1 MGKMIFIV
9 EAQSTPMVENSSP
22 EGPLGHE
29 AADALLDPKT
39 YDVPT
44 TEIKV
49 IQTHISFVFLT
60 GEYVYKI
67 KKPVDFGFL
76 DYTTLEKRRFFCQ
89 EELRV
94 NRRLCPDIYLG
105 IVPLNRSEDGTIKV
119 EGPGQTVEYA
129 VKMVQLPQEGIMG
142 RMLDAGQVSEE
153 DVVEIAAILA
163 DFHARAATGEG
174 IDEYGGYGQIKKNWV
189 ENFDQ
194 TRALRGGVL
203 DADRF
208 DALEGH
214 ILDFMEKNRA
224 IFQERVEGGR
234 VRECHG
240 DCHGGNIF
248 IIREGTDRYKP
259 GIYIFDAIEFNKGFS
274 CSDVASEVAFLA
286 MDLDFNGHEG
296 LAETFVKTYME
307 KSGDPDIL
315 KVLDFYKCYRAYV
328 RSKVI
333 GFKLFDPS
341 VGPEEK
347 KECEELTKRYFDL
360 AFRYAG
366 L

>member
-1 MGKMIFIV
+1 MAV
-9 EAQSTPMVENSSP
+9 SNPH

-29 AADALLDPKT
+29 AADALLSPDA
-39 YDVPT
+39 YDEPVAD
-44 TEIKV
+44 IRV

-60 GEYVYKI
+60 GDYAYKI

-76 DYTTLEKRRFFCQ
+76 DYTTLDKRRFYCR

-105 IVPLNRSEDGTIKV
+105 VVPLNRSEDGSIKV
-119 EGPGQTVEYA
+119 NGPGETVEYA
-129 VKMVQLPQEGIMG
+129 VKMVQLPQEAIMT
-142 RMLDAGQVSEE
+142 RLLDAGEVTDE
-153 DVVEIAAILA
+153 DMVEVAGILA

-174 IDEYGGYGQIKKNWV
+174 VDEYGGYRQIKANWV
-189 ENFDQ
+189 ENFEQ

-203 DADRF
+203 DAGAF
-208 DALEGH
+208 DALEGY
-214 ILDFMEKNRA
+214 ILDFMEDNRA
-224 IFQERVEGGR
+224 LFRERVEAGR

-248 IIREGTDRYKP
+248 IIREGTGRYGP
-259 GIYIFDAIEFNKGFS
+259 GIYIFDAIEFNRAFS

-286 MDLDFNGHEG
+286 MDLEFKGHRG
-296 LAETFVKTYME
+296 LAEVFVREYIE
-307 KSGDPDIL
+307 KSGDTGLPEL
-315 KVLDFYKCYRAYV
+315 LDFYKCYRAYV
-328 RSKVI
+328 RAKVI
-333 GFKLFDPS
+333 GFKLFDPA

-347 KECEELTKRYFDL
+347 KESQELTGRYFRQAL
-360 AFRYAG
+360 AYAG